1 MVDYACS
8 FTQSETGKYFKII
21 IIQFNPLA
29 GPHLFTQLALKCAL
43 TMPKVITSSLS
54 TMQENYTKLDHIHV
68 LCETYFLACSMLMT
82 PYQKV
87 KRRSA
92 ITASL
97 I

>member
-1 MVDYACS
+1 MVDHACA
-8 FTQSETGKYFKII
+8 FTQSETGKYFEII

-29 GPHLFTQLALKCAL
+29 GPHLFTQLALKCVH
-43 TMPKVITSSLS
+43 TVPKVITSSLS